1 MIARGTSARI
11 AVPAPSDEALRR
23 VAVDFR
29 GAIERSIAERAS
41 PHLPYFPD
49 GACTLVSWL
58 LALHLRGS
66 GVLDVRFVSG
76 HFPGK
81 ESYARHAWLVVDGSV
96 VDLTA
101 DPFGQPPVVVGAPT
115 PFHDSLDER
124 EERDA
129 FAAID
134 AFTPDEA
141 ARYRRLL
148 APLQARLSA

>member
-1 MIARGTSARI
+1 MT
-11 AVPAPSDEALRR
+11 DDALRR
-23 VAVDFR
+23 SAADFR
-29 GAIERSIAERAS
+29 RAIERSIAERAS
-41 PHLPYFPD
+41 PHLPYFPE
-49 GACTLVSWL
+49 GACKLVSWL
-58 LALHLRGS
+58 LALHLRGR
-66 GVLDVRFVSG
+66 GVHDVRFVSA

-81 ESYARHAWLVVDGSV
+81 APHARHAWLVVDGAV

-141 ARYRRLL
+141 SRYARLL
-148 APLQARLSA
+148 APIQARLSA